1 MGGAGH
7 GPAKY
12 QSPLCPEK
20 LPTVLRSL
28 TGMFQLLT
36 LSCAPL
42 HLFPTLTMR
51 SLGISALAYFHP
63 SRQSIGTGPLGA
75 PTSQRLLPSYHPMRP
90 TNWDIPGI
98 VVPLQGDIRVEI
110 GVAMNA
116 FSTLVTALSISL
128 LLLPPSSLR
137 CLKPDGD
144 VLSFYAP
151 IRAIPTVLLGIDITQ
166 WSSVFTIGYYTLLLL
181 RSFSD

>member
-7 GPAKY
+7 GPANY

-51 SLGISALAYFHP
+51 SLGISALAY
-63 SRQSIGTGPLGA
+63 
-75 PTSQRLLPSYHPMRP
+75 HPMRP
-90 TNWDIPGI
+90 TNGDIPGI

-144 VLSFYAP
+144 VLSFCAP
-151 IRAIPTVLLGIDITQ
+151 IRAIPTMLFGIDITQ
-166 WSSVFTIGYYTLLLL
+166 WSSVFTIGYYTLLSL
-181 RSFSD
+181 RSFSDRPETHADWRPACLGVEHSCLR